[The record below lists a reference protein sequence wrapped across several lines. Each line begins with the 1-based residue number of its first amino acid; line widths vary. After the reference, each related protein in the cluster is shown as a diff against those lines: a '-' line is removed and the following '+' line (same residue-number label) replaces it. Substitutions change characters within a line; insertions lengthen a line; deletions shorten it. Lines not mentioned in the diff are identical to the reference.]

1 MIPETRRMDAQI
13 MTESKS
19 LFERFHAAPQT
30 DEPQSGGMLQKNGPD
45 GTGGDPQ
52 SNGMLDETSND
63 RGPAPF
69 NWAANI
75 RGRTY
80 PLPGEGSLI
89 RITELGKCGAILP
102 IRIL

>member
-1 MIPETRRMDAQI
+1 MDAQI

-45 GTGGDPQ
+45 GTASDPQ
-52 SNGMLDETSND
+52 SNVMLDETSNG
-63 RGPAPF
+63 RGPASF
-69 NWAANI
+69 NWAADI
-75 RGRTY
+75 RGRRY
-80 PLPGEGSLI
+80 PPAGKGSLI

>member
-1 MIPETRRMDAQI
+1 MDKQI
-13 MTESKS
+13 MTKPKS
-19 LFERFHAAPQT
+19 LFEKFNEAST
-30 DEPQSGGMLQKNGPD
+30 GGEPQSGGMLQKNGPD

-89 RITELGKCGAILP
+89 RITELGKRGAIPP